1 MSLYRRADSDVW
13 WMNISIV
20 GLPRV
25 RQSTET
31 TNRRTALAVEAKTR
45 AELSA
50 ALQRAG
56 PVDKTWDDA
65 VAMWARKKDR
75 SESDVLS
82 LKKLSSALKKRLLI
96 DLTSEDFEQ
105 ALEFCETEATF
116 NRYRARIVAIMNL
129 AKRHKWIAEVPYIET
144 RGIRPKERRWLTRH
158 EWSQLYAALPSHLKG
173 PAMVAVQTGLRQA
186 NVFGL
191 KWKDV
196 DLDRGHVVVAAANT
210 KAGKS
215 IAVPLNAAAVQ
226 AIQAEAGKHHEFVF
240 TYRGKPMAKPKE
252 GFAQALRN
260 SHLPD
265 FTWHGLRHTWA
276 TWHIQNGTPVD
287 VLQKLGG
294 WSDMRMVMNYAHH
307 SAGYLATYANN
318 VEK

>member
-1 MSLYRRADSDVW
+1 MDITLPGR
-13 WMNISIV
+13 
-20 GLPRV
+20 PRV

-31 TNRRTALAVEAKTR
+31 PDHKAALAIEAKTR
-45 AELSA
+45 TELSA
-50 ALQRAG
+50 APMRSG
-56 PVDKTWDDA
+56 PADKTWDDA
-65 VAMWARKKDR
+65 VAMWSRKKDR
-75 SESDVLS
+75 SESDALS
-82 LKKLSSALKKRLLI
+82 LQKLSLALEGRLLV
-96 DLTSEDFEQ
+96 DLTGEDFER
-105 ALEFCETEATF
+105 ALAFCRTPGTF
-116 NRYRARIVAIMNL
+116 NRYRARIVAVLNL
-129 AKRHKWIAEVPYIET
+129 AKRRKLIAEVPYIEM
-144 RGIRPKERRWLTRH
+144 RAAKPKERRWLTH
-158 EWSQLYAALPSHLKG
+158 EEWGRLYAALPSHLKG

-196 DLDRGHVVVAAANT
+196 DLGRGHVVVAAANT

-307 SAGYLATYANN
+307 SAGYLAAYANN